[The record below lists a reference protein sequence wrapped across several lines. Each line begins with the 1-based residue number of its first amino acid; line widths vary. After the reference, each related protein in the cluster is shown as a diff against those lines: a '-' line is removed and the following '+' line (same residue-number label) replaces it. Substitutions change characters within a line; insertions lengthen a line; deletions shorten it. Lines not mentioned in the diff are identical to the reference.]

1 MDYNTALNVLEIDIT
16 ELPINTY
23 DKINLKYLKKKYHK
37 LALKYHPDKNDNTQ
51 ESNDK
56 FKKINE
62 AYNFLIQFSEQ
73 DYEETHEQQNNN
85 YDGYT
90 EDNSLNFNFTYADIL
105 KVFMKGIL
113 RGKYSELISK
123 IVGEIVVGY
132 KNISVKLFEDL
143 DKTTCLNIYRFLSKY
158 RSTLHLSQEIIE
170 EIKIIILK
178 KYDNVLT
185 YKLNPTIND
194 LFNNNIYK
202 LCVENKLYLVPLWY
216 NEVYFDSPDGE
227 IFVICEPDL
236 SSNITIDEENNIYV
250 NKEIVFSDLHNY
262 FANNLNLTIDIGE
275 KVFEIPLEDLYIK
288 KEQYYKIKNKGIT
301 KIMNDDIY
309 DISEKANII
318 IKISI
323 LE

>member
-143 DKTTCLNIYRFLSKY
+143 DKTTCLNIYRFLSKH

-236 SSNITIDEENNIYV
+236 SPNITIDEENNIYV

>member
-1 MDYNTALNVLEIDIT
+1 MDYNTALHVLEIDVC
-16 ELPINTY
+16 ELPNNIY
-23 DKINLKYLKKKYHK
+23 DKLNLKYLKKKYHK

-62 AYNFLIQFSEQ
+62 AYNFLIQFC
-73 DYEETHEQQNNN
+73 EEDNEEINEQQTNDADENLN
-85 YDGYT
+85 D
-90 EDNSLNFNFTYADIL
+90 SLNYNFDYVDIL
-105 KVFMKGIL
+105 RLFMKGIL
-113 RGKYSELISK
+113 RGKYSKLISK

-132 KNISVKLFEDL
+132 KKISVKLFEDL

-236 SSNITIDEENNIYV
+236 SPNITIDEENNIYV

-262 FANNLNLTIDIGE
+262 FVNNLNLTIGIGE

-323 LE
+323 VC